1 MSFKLK
7 PRSGGGPYQTI
18 DGKYII
24 GYDMSVETENT
35 SEISVLEKISL
46 EGIKI
51 EYCNRSFEVNIN
63 NTRYESRLVMDPGL
77 KLVDIFVDD
86 ESRSILRYQESQNGA
101 TTLELNPVPEN
112 LLKNEIIS
120 TIKNAV
126 ENELNSLE
134 KRLVQKQNR
143 L

>member
-7 PRSGGGPYQTI
+7 PRSDGGPYQTI

-86 ESRSILRYQESQNGA
+86 ERRSILRYQESQNGA
-101 TTLELNPVPEN
+101 TNLDLNPVPEN